1 MPKIAIG
8 AEFLK
13 AMSNIPKSEQKRV
26 REFTEKFRKDPTQS
40 SINYEPIHDVK
51 DKKVRTVRIG
61 LSYRAVVL
69 HPPKGD
75 VYILVWVDHHDEAMR
90 WAKNKV
96 FEINSE
102 TGGLQI
108 IDTEIIEKEQLKNE
122 VADEVEE
129 SNKEENQKYLLFDE
143 FTDKQLQKIGVPRLL
158 LPSIRKLEN
167 EEELEQIREH
177 LPDEAYE
184 GLLSL
189 AAGFSFKETLDELG
203 REPDNE
209 EIDPDDFEKALENPD
224 TKRRFATVTSN
235 EDLLDML
242 NAPLEKWRVFLH
254 PTQEK
259 IVKNKNRGPV
269 RVLGGAG
276 TGKTVAAMHRAK
288 FLVEEVF
295 TNTSDSIIFLTFTAN
310 LAKVI
315 NNQLDSIVPESSRK
329 RIVVT
334 TVHSLAN
341 RILKRYDENFQTV
354 SSREVREQV
363 KHAWEIAVSTEEL
376 GFDESFYRE
385 EWEDVVQRNGISSE
399 KEYLRAKRIGR
410 GTRISRLQ
418 RKQIWK
424 VFEDYR
430 SYLNRHNIKEW
441 VDVVRE
447 ARMVVERNDVVL
459 PYKAAIIDEAQDLH
473 QEDYKLIRTII
484 PEGPNDLFIVGD
496 THQRIYKNKVV
507 LSHSGINVR
516 GGRSKR
522 LKVNYRTTE
531 QIRKWAVSIIEGLP
545 YDDLDEGL
553 DDQKGYK
560 SLLQGLDPEIRSFST
575 LEEELSFIKDF
586 VQNAIMN
593 QVELSNLCLVTRSNK
608 LIEDVYAPFFKKE
621 GIASVILNP
630 NDTNQGEGI
639 RLATM
644 HRVKG
649 LEFSHMIIASV
660 NAGIMPPKNVLVK
673 AADEVSRID
682 IIQREKSLLYVA
694 ATRARDY
701 LVVTSYGEKSEL
713 LQG

>member
-13 AMSNIPKSEQKRV
+13 AMSNIPKSEQKKV
-26 REFTEKFRKDPTQS
+26 REFTEKFRKDPTQA
-40 SINYEPIHDVK
+40 SINYEPIHNVK

-61 LSYRAVVL
+61 LNYRAVVL

-75 VYILVWVDHHDEAMR
+75 VYILVWVDHHDEAME
-90 WAKNKV
+90 WVKNKV

-102 TGGLQI
+102 TGALQI
-108 IDTEIIEKEQLKNE
+108 VDTEILERSTTPKDHTEVIVPQEKK
-122 VADEVEE
+122 
-129 SNKEENQKYLLFDE
+129 KEFLLFEE
-143 FTDKQLQKIGVPRLL
+143 FTDKQLQQIGVPRLL
-158 LPSIRKLEN
+158 LPSIRQLEN
-167 EEELEQIREH
+167 EEELDQIREH
-177 LPDEAYE
+177 LPDEAFE

-189 AAGFSFKETLDELG
+189 AAGYSFAETLEELG
-203 REPDNE
+203 RETSDDQ
-209 EIDPDDFEKALENPD
+209 IDPEDFEKALDNPD
-224 TKRRFATVTSN
+224 TKRRFATVTSS
-235 EDLLDML
+235 EELLDML
-242 NAPLEKWRVFLH
+242 NAPLDKWRVFLH
-254 PTQEK
+254 PTQKK
-259 IVKNKNRGPV
+259 IVEGHYNGPV

-288 FLVEEVF
+288 YLVEKIY
-295 TNTSDSIIFLTFTAN
+295 TNPVDNIVFLTFTAN

-315 NNQLDSIVPESSRK
+315 RNQLDSIVPEKQRE
-329 RIVVT
+329 RITVT
-334 TVHSLAN
+334 TVHSLAS
-341 RILKRYDENFQTV
+341 RILKQFDSNFQTI
-354 SSREVREQV
+354 SSREVQTQV
-363 KHAWEIAVSTEEL
+363 EDAWKIALSTEEL

-385 EWEDVVQRNGISSE
+385 EWEDVVQRNGVTTE

-447 ARMVVERNDVVL
+447 ARMVVEQNKIVL
-459 PYKAAIIDEAQDLH
+459 PYKAAIVDEGQDLH
-473 QEDYKLIRTII
+473 YEDYKLIRTIV
-484 PEGPNDLFIVGD
+484 PEGPNDIFIVGD

-507 LSHSGINVR
+507 LSHCGVNVR

-531 QIRKWAVSIIEGLP
+531 QIRKWAVSIIEGLQ
-545 YDDLDEGL
+545 YDDLDEGF

-560 SLLQGLDPEIRSFST
+560 SLLYGLDPEIIHFQSV
-575 LEEELSFIKDF
+575 EDELSFIKDF
-586 VQNAIMN
+586 IHNALN
-593 QVELSNLCLVTRSNK
+593 NKVALSNICLVTRSNK
-608 LIEDVYAPFFKKE
+608 LIKDVYEPFFNKE
-621 GIASVILNP
+621 GILSVILNP
-630 NDTNQGEGI
+630 NEIQQGEGI

-649 LEFSHMIIASV
+649 LEFSHLIIASV
-660 NAGIMPPKNVLVK
+660 NEGIMPPKNVLLK
-673 AADEVSRID
+673 AADEVSRND
-682 IIQREKSLLYVA
+682 IIQRERSLLYVA

-701 LVVTSYGEKSEL
+701 LVVTSYGAKSEL
-713 LQG
+713 LK

>member
-1 MPKIAIG
+1 MPRIAIG

-13 AMSNIPKSEQKRV
+13 AMTNVPKSEQKKV
-26 REFTEKFRKDPTQS
+26 REFTEKFRKDPTQA
-40 SINYEPIHDVK
+40 SINYEPIQNIK

-61 LSYRAVVL
+61 LDYRAVVL
-69 HPPKGD
+69 HPSKGD

-102 TGGLQI
+102 TGALQI
-108 IDTEIIEKEQLKNE
+108 IDTEIIESQQGKNDNVMQTEQQEEKKEF
-122 VADEVEE
+122 
-129 SNKEENQKYLLFDE
+129 LLFDE
-143 FTDKQLQKIGVPRLL
+143 YTDKQLQQIGLPRLL
-158 LPSIRKLEN
+158 LPSVRKLES

-189 AAGFSFKETLDELG
+189 AAGYSFEETLEELG
-203 REPDNE
+203 REPVNNK
-209 EIDPDDFEKALENPD
+209 IDPDDFEKALDNSD
-224 TKRRFATVTSN
+224 TKRRFATVTSSD
-235 EDLLDML
+235 DLLDML

-254 PTQEK
+254 PTQKK
-259 IVKNKNRGPV
+259 IVESNNNGPV

-288 FLVEEVF
+288 YLLESEFIKP
-295 TNTSDSIIFLTFTAN
+295 SDSIIFLTFTAN

-315 NNQLDSIVPESSRK
+315 SNQLDSILPEEFK
-329 RIVVT
+329 NRITVT

-341 RILKRYDENFQTV
+341 RILKQYDVNFLTV
-354 SSREVREQV
+354 TSREVKEQV
-363 KHAWEIAVSTEEL
+363 EEAWEMAISIEEL
-376 GFDESFYRE
+376 GFDGSFYRE
-385 EWEDVVQRNGISSE
+385 EWEDVVQRYGVTTE
-399 KEYLRAKRIGR
+399 TEYLRAKRTGR
-410 GTRISRLQ
+410 GTRISRLE
-418 RKQIWK
+418 RKKIWK

-430 SYLNRHNIKEW
+430 SYLNRHYIKEW

-447 ARMVVERNDVVL
+447 ARMVVEQNNVVL
-459 PYKAAIIDEAQDLH
+459 PYKAAIVDEAQDLH
-473 QEDYKLIRTII
+473 FEDYKLIRTII
-484 PEGPNDLFIVGD
+484 SEGPNDIFIVGD

-507 LSHSGINVR
+507 LGHCGINVR

-531 QIRKWAVSIIEGLP
+531 QIRKWAVSVINGHQ

-560 SLLQGLDPEIRSFST
+560 SLLHGLDPELLHFGT
-575 LEEELSFIKDF
+575 VEDELDFIKEF
-586 VQNAIMN
+586 VQNAVMSN
-593 QVELSNLCLVTRSNK
+593 VELSKICLVTRSNK
-608 LIEDVYAPFFKKE
+608 LIKDVYEPFFKQE
-621 GIASVILNP
+621 NISTVILNP
-630 NDTNQGEGI
+630 NETDQGEGL

-660 NAGIMPPKNVLVK
+660 NQGVMPPKNMLIN
-673 AADEVSRID
+673 AADEVSRND
-682 IIQREKSLLYVA
+682 VIQREKSLLYVA

-701 LVVTSYGEKSEL
+701 LVVTSYEEKSEL
-713 LQG
+713 LKN

>member
-1 MPKIAIG
+1 
-8 AEFLK
+8 
-13 AMSNIPKSEQKRV
+13 MSNIPKSEQKKV

-61 LSYRAVVL
+61 LAYRAVVL
-69 HPPKGD
+69 HAPKGD
-75 VYILVWVDHHDEAMR
+75 VYILVWVDNHDEAMR

-108 IDTEIIEKEQLKNE
+108 IDTEIIEKEQPENE
-122 VADEVEE
+122 VADKVEE
-129 SNKEENQKYLLFDE
+129 SNKEENQEYLLFDE
-143 FTDKQLQKIGVPRLL
+143 FTDKQLQKLGVPRLL
-158 LPSIRKLEN
+158 LPSIRRLEN

-189 AAGFSFKETLDELG
+189 AAGFSFEETLDELG

-209 EIDPDDFEKALENPD
+209 EIDPDDFEKALDNPD

-242 NAPLEKWRVFLH
+242 NAPLDKWRVFLH

-259 IVKNKNRGPV
+259 IVKNNNKGPV

-315 NNQLDSIVPESSRK
+315 RNQLDSIVPESLRK

-385 EWEDVVQRNGISSE
+385 EWEDVVQRNGISTE
-399 KEYLRAKRIGR
+399 KGYLRAKRIGR

-447 ARMVVERNDVVL
+447 ARMVVEQNDVVL
-459 PYKAAIIDEAQDLH
+459 PYKAAIVDEAQDLH

-531 QIRKWAVSIIEGLP
+531 QIRKWAVSVIEGLP

-560 SLLQGLDPEIRSFST
+560 SLLHGLDPEIRSFGS

-586 VQNAIMN
+586 VQNAVMN
-593 QVELSNLCLVTRSNK
+593 KVELSNLCLVTRSNK
-608 LIEDVYAPFFKKE
+608 LIEDVYEPFFKKE
-621 GIASVILNP
+621 GITSVILNP
-630 NDTNQGEGI
+630 NETNQGDGI

-649 LEFSHMIIASV
+649 LEFSHMIIASL
-660 NAGIMPPKNVLVK
+660 NEGIMPPKNALEK
-673 AADEVSRID
+673 AADEVSRND

-701 LVVTSYGEKSEL
+701 LVVTSYGEQSEL
-713 LQG
+713 LEV

>member
-1 MPKIAIG
+1 
-8 AEFLK
+8 
-13 AMSNIPKSEQKRV
+13 MSNIPKSEQKKV

-40 SINYEPIHDVK
+40 SINYEPINDVK

-61 LSYRAVVL
+61 LSYRAVVI

-75 VYILVWVDHHDEAMR
+75 VYLLVWVDHHDEAMR

-108 IDTEIIEKEQLKNE
+108 IDTEIIEKEQVENE
-122 VADEVEE
+122 VVDEVEE
-129 SNKEENQKYLLFDE
+129 SNKEDKQEYLLFDDY
-143 FTDKQLQKIGVPRLL
+143 TDKQLQKLGVPRLL
-158 LPSIRKLEN
+158 LPSIRRLEN
-167 EEELEQIREH
+167 EEELEQIRKH

-189 AAGFSFKETLDELG
+189 AAGFSFEEILVELG

-209 EIDPDDFEKALENPD
+209 EIDPDDFEKALDNPD

-259 IVKNKNRGPV
+259 IVKNNNKGPV

-315 NNQLDSIVPESSRK
+315 KNQLDSIVPESLRK
-329 RIVVT
+329 RIIVT
-334 TVHSLAN
+334 TVHSLAS

-354 SSREVREQV
+354 SSHEIREQV

-385 EWEDVVQRNGISSE
+385 EWEDVVQRKGISTE

-430 SYLNRHNIKEW
+430 SFLNRHNIKEW
-441 VDVVRE
+441 VDIVRE
-447 ARMVVERNDVVL
+447 ARMIVEQNDFVV
-459 PYKAAIIDEAQDLH
+459 PYKAAIVDEAQDLH
-473 QEDYKLIRTII
+473 QEDFKLIRTII

-507 LSHSGINVR
+507 LSHSGINVLGR
-516 GGRSKR
+516 RSKR

-531 QIRKWAVSIIEGLP
+531 QIRKWAVSIIDGLS

-560 SLLQGLDPEIRSFST
+560 SLLHGLDPELRHFNK
-575 LEEELSFIKDF
+575 LDDELRFITDF
-586 VQNAIMN
+586 VHNAISN
-593 QVELSNLCLVTRSNK
+593 DVKLSNLCLVARSK
-608 LIEDVYAPFFKKE
+608 SLIKDVYKPLFDE
-621 GIASVILNP
+621 LGIASTILDP
-630 NDTNQGEGI
+630 SKTNQGEGI

-649 LEFSHMIIASV
+649 LEFSHIIIASV
-660 NAGIMPPKNVLVK
+660 NKGVIPPENVLKK
-673 AADEVSRID
+673 AADEISRSD
-682 IIQREKSLLYVA
+682 LLQREKSLLYVA

-701 LVVTSYGEKSEL
+701 LVVTSYGEKSEVL
-713 LQG
+713 